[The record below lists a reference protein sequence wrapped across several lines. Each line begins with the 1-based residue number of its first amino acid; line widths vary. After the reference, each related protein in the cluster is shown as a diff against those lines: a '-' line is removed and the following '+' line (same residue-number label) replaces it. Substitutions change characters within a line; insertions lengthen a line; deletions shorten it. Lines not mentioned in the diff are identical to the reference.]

1 MMKYILSFLLG
12 LVLTTA
18 SAQNYIDIGRF
29 SYANTPLNHF
39 ENTSEQTKV
48 EEFGFQLT
56 FPIVVNEKTVILTG
70 LSADRSRLKLD
81 PDFTDHTALNKVRL
95 QIGINQVYSKKWTGT
110 YVLLPSIASDFDIIS
125 KEDFQLGLLSL
136 FTYTKKENLK
146 YKIGFYTNSE
156 KYGPLFAPLL
166 GLYYISPNKKFEST
180 LLLPAQVDFNYKL
193 AKKTALGINF
203 DGMTSS
209 YNLHESIYI
218 PKGQYVVRSANELY
232 TYLQFQLGKSI
243 YAKTKVGY
251 TISRTYKVFN
261 NDDKVDLSLS
271 SLYFGDDRTQLNTN
285 FEKGVIFKVE
295 LLYRVYFK

>member
-1 MMKYILSFLLG
+1 MKYKLSFLFG
-12 LVLTTA
+12 LILITA

-29 SYANTPLNHF
+29 SYANTPLNTF

-48 EEFGFQLT
+48 EEFGLQLT
-56 FPIVVNEKTVILTG
+56 FPIVLNDKTIVLTG
-70 LSADRSRLKLD
+70 LSADRSRLRLD

-95 QIGINQVYSKKWTGT
+95 QLGLNQVYSEKWTGM
-110 YVLLPSIASDFDIIS
+110 YVLLPSIASDFDVIS
-125 KEDFQLGLLSL
+125 KEDLQLGLLTL
-136 FTYTKKENLK
+136 FTYKKKENLK
-146 YKIGFYTNSE
+146 YKLGFYTNTE
-156 KYGPLFAPLL
+156 NYGPLFVPLL
-166 GLYYISPNKKFEST
+166 GLYYLSPNKKFEST
-180 LLLPAQVDFNYKL
+180 LLLPGQADFNYQL

-218 PKGQYVVRSANELY
+218 PKGQYVVRSSNELY
-232 TYLQFQLGKSI
+232 TYLQFQLGKSL

-271 SLYFGDDRTQLNTN
+271 SFYFGDDRTQLNSN
-285 FEKGVIFKVE
+285 FEKGLIFRAE
-295 LLYRVYFK
+295 LFYRIHFK